1 MKPTFAAVSFLS
13 IASIALASAEAQS
26 TAGPAIAYVKVA
38 GTAQDIHLVNPDGSG
53 SRKIYT
59 TPSKR
64 AVGWLDLKPDGAG
77 IPHVKFEVTFERRM
91 ERLETA
97 MRVLALQSFV
107 ESYPHRV
114 A

>member
-1 MKPTFAAVSFLS
+1 MRLLTSLIRRPAKTDVQRGYTYKRDLPGGS
-13 IASIALASAEAQS
+13 ITE
-26 TAGPAIAYVKVA
+26 KVR
-38 GTAQDIHLVNPDGSG
+38 V
-53 SRKIYT
+53 
-59 TPSKR
+59 
-64 AVGWLDLKPDGAG
+64 LDLKPDGAG

-91 ERLETA
+91 ERLQTA